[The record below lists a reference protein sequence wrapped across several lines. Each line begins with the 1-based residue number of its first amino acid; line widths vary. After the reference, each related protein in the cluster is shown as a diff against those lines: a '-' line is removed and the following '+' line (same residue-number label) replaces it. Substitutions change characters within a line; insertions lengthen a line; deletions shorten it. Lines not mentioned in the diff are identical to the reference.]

1 MSKRQGHDNNRFLLF
16 RAPKNR
22 STTKI
27 NNVSRGEVAVIMITS
42 PVSVGLFAKDLPT
55 MNCMFEISENYFDS
69 KPMIIWEVL
78 EGTKNLSTE
87 SNISWRETIIKN
99 ERNFASLRL
108 IQVCVFYIY
117 SFIYLSFYSLLFMYI
132 IFINYLWNSNNK
144 MFNVK
149 VNFYLF
155 LLVCLKFQIWTL
167 KFFVTNIV
175 NNITVHLKKVY
186 LKRGQQ
192 IARLLKSMQAIFLHT
207 CTSRSFNRSGVGHVY
222 SKGQVSWRCRYM
234 IVGGLWT
241 WASNVKKRVD
251 FGE

>member
-1 MSKRQGHDNNRFLLF
+1 
-16 RAPKNR
+16 
-22 STTKI
+22 
-27 NNVSRGEVAVIMITS
+27 
-42 PVSVGLFAKDLPT
+42 

-175 NNITVHLKKVY
+175 NNITAHLKKVY
-186 LKRGQQ
+186 LKTSQVHASH
-192 IARLLKSMQAIFLHT
+192 IFTHLYKSFL
-207 CTSRSFNRSGVGHVY
+207 
-222 SKGQVSWRCRYM
+222 Q
-234 IVGGLWT
+234 
-241 WASNVKKRVD
+241 
-251 FGE
+251 